1 MNLIILF
8 TVFWVLF
15 LAELGDKTQLIIFN
29 LVIELEEKPYK
40 IGIGATIGFAVII
53 TIGIIF
59 GSLIT
64 QFIPI
69 SIIAILSGIVFI
81 IIGILDIRNLKGL
94 YRDMHKS
101 SDKEDTSE
109 PENIPE
115 QETEKSYME
124 KFNKNPFL
132 AGFIS
137 IFIMELGDK
146 SQILTISFAS
156 LYSLPIEVWLGS
168 FMALAILAWIGV
180 LFGAII
186 VKYLLKFYIKIIAII
201 VFISIGV
208 LILLS
213 NFPLPL

>member
-8 TVFWVLF
+8 TVFGVLF

-29 LVIELEEKPYK
+29 LVIELEEEPYK
-40 IGIGATIGFAVII
+40 IGIGASLGFATIV

-69 SIIAILSGIVFI
+69 SIIAIISGIVFI
-81 IIGILDIRNLKGL
+81 IIGLLEIRKLKGL
-94 YRDMHKS
+94 YRDMRQSNGKDNNS
-101 SDKEDTSE
+101 Q
-109 PENIPE
+109 PESIAE
-115 QETEKSYME
+115 QSTEKAYVE

-146 SQILTISFAS
+146 SQILTISLVS
-156 LYSLPIEVWLGS
+156 LYALPIEVWLGS
-168 FMALAILAWIGV
+168 FLALVLLAWIGV

-186 VKYLLKFYIKIIAII
+186 LKYFPKFYIKILAII
-201 VFISIGV
+201 VFVSVGV